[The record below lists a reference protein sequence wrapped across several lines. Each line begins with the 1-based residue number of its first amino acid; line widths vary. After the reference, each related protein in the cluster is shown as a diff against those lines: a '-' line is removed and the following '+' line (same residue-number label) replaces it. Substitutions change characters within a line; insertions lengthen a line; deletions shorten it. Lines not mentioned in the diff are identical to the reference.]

1 MQWLANQNYSHV
13 RAYTVPAVS
22 NSYVLFSMLI
32 KMAWLTMAWLKMVI
46 YNPDKNI
53 FAIYSI
59 LMQVSDVSEP
69 SQGSTMELFAKIVKG
84 FQPLTIFT
92 KTLIIDAWLI
102 FLNVFQNLFTQVKL
116 NLISGIKNLVGIWNF
131 WHFKSIQKYLVK
143 ITLCIS
149 VPAASRIFEL
159 LKI

>member
-13 RAYTVPAVS
+13 QAYTVSVVS

-32 KMAWLTMAWLKMVI
+32 KMVWLTMAWLKMVI

-59 LMQVSDVSEP
+59 LMQVSDVPEP

-84 FQPLTIFT
+84 F
-92 KTLIIDAWLI
+92 
-102 FLNVFQNLFTQVKL
+102 
-116 NLISGIKNLVGIWNF
+116 
-131 WHFKSIQKYLVK
+131 
-143 ITLCIS
+143 
-149 VPAASRIFEL
+149 
-159 LKI
+159 